1 MSDAGKRRTQVKILV
16 DALDSELAQKDNV
29 LKIDRLFGD
38 QPDVLDAIRRA
49 RARGVSASSIARLL
63 STDEVPVSES
73 SVRTWLQR
81 NPLSTR

>member
-1 MSDAGKRRTQVKILV
+1 MSDAGKQRPRVNSIV
-16 DALDSELAQKDNV
+16 AALDSELSQKDNV

-63 STDEVPVSES
+63 STDDMTLSES